1 VWIQLRKKLLGGFA
15 LWRKQDWQ
23 HCHELFGAWNYVMR
37 YTSALRQALKRQRSV
52 GNWNRRNF
60 FHTFTQLQYFLFRN
74 NKLPS
79 GPASV
84 ERVRH
89 FSSIVNIF
97 LKWIFN
103 KVKKLYT
110 LYFHSNLNV
119 WYTTGCVLST
129 KREHFLYFHNYKPTK
144 AFERRVS
151 SNSQFLM
158 LVIKI

>member
-1 VWIQLRKKLLGGFA
+1 MCGSNCVKSFWGGSRFDEN
-15 LWRKQDWQ
+15 RIGNTVTS
-23 HCHELFGAWNYVMR
+23 C
-37 YTSALRQALKRQRSV
+37 SALGITSWDTHQRYVKR
-52 GNWNRRNF
+52 WNDKGRLEIGIVNF